1 MSLIRVKDN
10 PHLARDEHSKA
21 ILNTDTKG
29 YESYINTR
37 DRMKRQQELMLNNTK
52 EIQSLKED
60 VSEIKN
66 LLEQLVIKL
75 QGRE

>member
-10 PHLARDEHSKA
+10 PHLARDEYSKA

-37 DRMKRQQELMLNNTK
+37 DRMKKQQELMLNNTI
-52 EIQSLKED
+52 EIESLKED
-60 VSEIKN
+60 VSQIKN
-66 LLEQLVIKL
+66 LLEQLAIRL
-75 QGRE
+75 QGKE

>member
-37 DRMKRQQELMLNNTK
+37 DRMKRQQEFDLGLMDN
-52 EIQSLKED
+52 
-60 VSEIKN
+60 
-66 LLEQLVIKL
+66 
-75 QGRE
+75 